1 MANTEKRKFSLPLR
15 SAEEEYIPAVPS
27 LKKKLVLPHG
37 VPGHNLTTIEREVS
51 ADEPPAMPVNA
62 ALNVVGKRTK
72 RIDAIYKVTGT
83 AKYTA
88 DIQLPG
94 MLYAKFLRSPYPHA
108 RIKLLDLNEARNYP
122 GVHAVH
128 VLDAESEGGADRDAA
143 HGAAAET
150 YNISKLP
157 VLRYVGQPI
166 AAVAAESQLIANEA
180 VRRIKVMYEELP
192 FVLDMDVARKP
203 DAPLVFETKVEDRGD
218 AGDVGV
224 QASDN
229 QQGNIR
235 GPVTSSFWGGPRGDT
250 AKGFTEAE
258 LIIEREYRTQVQT
271 HCPMETHGVVAE
283 WRGDMLTVYASTQST
298 KSVRDDLAT
307 YFDLPAGKV
316 RVITEFMG
324 GGFGAKFG
332 AGHYGV
338 MASILAKKSG
348 RPVKLM
354 LDREEEHISA
364 GNRPNSWQKL
374 KIGAKKD
381 GTLTALEL
389 LSYGTAGVGLGTGVG
404 RVAQDMYKC
413 PNFKMEQYDVFTHAG
428 PGTAFRAPG
437 NVQGAFAMEQLI
449 DELAERLGMDPLTLR
464 DKIDTLDMRGLQR
477 KAGAEKFGWKMKKPG
492 SDPGPVKRGIGVAQA
507 TWPRFIEMNS
517 TATVRIHKGG
527 SVEIMSGVQDIGT
540 GIRTLLA
547 QVVAEELG
555 LQAEDIMVKIG
566 DTTYPDGPD
575 SGGSKTTGSITPAAR
590 NAAYQAKVKLLE
602 HVAGVWKVE
611 VADIE
616 MKQGEV
622 FVKSDP
628 SKRMSFAEATKRL
641 PTSQVIATASRSD
654 DYGGFAMGNWLGHSR
669 LGAVQFAEV
678 SVDTETGFVKVERVV
693 AVHTCGRPINPM
705 QLESQINGGIIM
717 GIGYALYEDRIL
729 DRNTGYQMNAGMDTY
744 KIPSAKEIPK
754 IETVLIENYG
764 GFSSTDADGIGE
776 PANIATAAAIANA
789 VYNAIGVRLFDLPIT
804 PQKVLAA
811 LKAYS

>member
-1 MANTEKRKFSLPLR
+1 MADTKKNKFSLPSR
-15 SAEEEYIPAVPS
+15 FNEEDYIPAAPS
-27 LKKKLVLPHG
+27 QRKKLQLPHG
-37 VPGHNLTTIEREVS
+37 VPGHNLSIIEREVA
-51 ADEPPAMPVNA
+51 ADEPPALPINA
-62 ALNVVGKRTK
+62 ELNVVGKRTK
-72 RIDAIYKVTGT
+72 RVDAIYKVTGA

-94 MLYAKFLRSPYPHA
+94 MLYAKFLRSPHPHA
-108 RIKLLDLNEARNYP
+108 RITLLDLSEARNYS

-128 VLDAESEGGADRDAA
+128 VLDAEPEGGVDRDAA
-143 HGAAAET
+143 HGVAAET
-150 YNISKLP
+150 YNIAKLP
-157 VLRYVGQPI
+157 VLRYAGQPI
-166 AAVAAESQLIANEA
+166 AAVAAESQFIANEA
-180 VRRIKVMYEELP
+180 VKRIKVMYEELP
-192 FVLDMDVARKP
+192 FVLDMEEARKP
-203 DAPLVFETKVEDRGD
+203 GAPLVFEATVEDRGD

-224 QASDN
+224 QASDR

-235 GPVTSSFWGGPRGDT
+235 GPVNSSFFGGPRGDT
-250 AKGFTEAE
+250 AKGFAEADVV
-258 LIIEREYRTQVQT
+258 IEREYRTQVQT

-307 YFDLPAGKV
+307 YFGLQPGKV

-332 AGHYGV
+332 AGSYGV

-348 RPVKLM
+348 RPVRLM

-389 LSYGTAGVGLGTGVG
+389 LSYGTAGVGLGAGVG

-449 DELAERLGMDPLTLR
+449 DELAERIGMDPLALR
-464 DKIDTLDMRGLQR
+464 DKIDTQEIRGLQR
-477 KAGAEKFGWKMKKPG
+477 KAGAEKFGWRMKKPA

-527 SVEIMSGVQDIGT
+527 SVEVMSGVQDIGT
-540 GIRTLLA
+540 GIKTVLA

-555 LQAEDIMVKIG
+555 LRAEDITVKIG
-566 DTTYPDGPD
+566 DTIYPDGPD

-590 NAAYQAKVKLLE
+590 NAAYQARIKLLE
-602 HVAGVWKVE
+602 RVAGAWKTE

-616 MKQGEV
+616 MKNGEV

-628 SKRMSFAEATKRL
+628 SKRMSFADATKRL
-641 PTSQVIATASRSD
+641 PINQVIATASRSD

-678 SVDTETGFVKVERVV
+678 SVNTETGFVKVERVV
-693 AVHTCGRPINPM
+693 AVHTCGRPLNPM
-705 QLESQINGGIIM
+705 QLESQINGGVIM
-717 GIGYALYEDRIL
+717 GIGYALYEDRVL
-729 DRNTGYQMNAGMDTY
+729 DRNTGHQMNTGMDNY
-744 KIPSAKEIPK
+744 KLPGAKEIPK
-754 IETVLIENYG
+754 IDTVLIENYG

-789 VYNAIGVRLFDLPIT
+789 VYNAIGVRIFDLPIT

-811 LKAYS
+811 LKVIS